1 MNKLML
7 KAGVF
12 AMSVISA
19 SVAAKVSPE
28 EAARLGQDLTPIGAE
43 KAANADGS
51 IPAWDGGSRWYT
63 LVFGLQMLPTFTAD
77 TPSQEKSFETQ
88 SHILPILSCRPN
100 SSSVFNPLMQ
110 KLV

>member
-43 KAANADGS
+43 
-51 IPAWDGGSRWYT
+51 
-63 LVFGLQMLPTFTAD
+63 
-77 TPSQEKSFETQ
+77 
-88 SHILPILSCRPN
+88 
-100 SSSVFNPLMQ
+100 SS
-110 KLV
+110 